1 MYIVKFIC
9 YVCVCVRAY
18 VCTCV
23 CQHLYVIAPC
33 HLHFIP
39 LPLSPSPPPLS
50 AVEVEPID
58 PYDLLDPVDLLAQM
72 PKDFYDNIVR
82 SHSESS
88 LHLWIDV
95 LLLLLF
101 WFGFCTC

>member
-1 MYIVKFIC
+1 MMHRK
-9 YVCVCVRAY
+9 RAPPGGVHVNKNRPASY
-18 VCTCV
+18 FYRT
-23 CQHLYVIAPC
+23 P
-33 HLHFIP
+33 P
-39 LPLSPSPPPLS
+39 PSPPLS
-50 AVEVEPID
+50 AVEVETID

-82 SHSESS
+82 SHSLVQPS
-88 LHLWIDV
+88 LWIDV